1 MSLKVKIS
9 ILFFVSVVSMLVL
22 GFWLHTINTS
32 KNKRLIVSRYME
44 NARELLPAIVENN
57 RKLILKKSDALKIK
71 KVGSLEGDIVH
82 LKELVFGGIYVLKKE
97 ENYYL
102 QILYLD
108 ESYFFYSAFQES
120 FQKERFIAGLLLLF
134 DLIILFVIYLVVLK
148 MLMPIREL
156 SKKMERFSKGEYDI
170 RMKEEGDEEISLAAK
185 SFNEMAGS
193 IHEAI
198 EARENL
204 LKYIGHEIKTPLAKI
219 KFAVENNDL
228 TLIKKSS
235 DEIDAFV
242 GEILNMHMLTSRTL
256 EKQRFK
262 AETLLAEALGKVYID
277 NDDKIEVVFEDCE
290 LYADLHHMSIAI
302 KNLIDNALK
311 YTEKFPVVI
320 LAKEHS
326 IEVQSFGKALLQP
339 LSYYVEP
346 FSKER
351 SEGYGLGLS
360 IVDNIVKKHG
370 FSLVYEFRD
379 GKNIFAIRY

>member
-1 MSLKVKIS
+1 
-9 ILFFVSVVSMLVL
+9 
-22 GFWLHTINTS
+22 
-32 KNKRLIVSRYME
+32 
-44 NARELLPAIVENN
+44 
-57 RKLILKKSDALKIK
+57 
-71 KVGSLEGDIVH
+71 
-82 LKELVFGGIYVLKKE
+82 
-97 ENYYL
+97 
-102 QILYLD
+102 
-108 ESYFFYSAFQES
+108 
-120 FQKERFIAGLLLLF
+120 
-134 DLIILFVIYLVVLK
+134 
-148 MLMPIREL
+148 
-156 SKKMERFSKGEYDI
+156 
-170 RMKEEGDEEISLAAK
+170 
-185 SFNEMAGS
+185 
-193 IHEAI
+193 
-198 EARENL
+198 
-204 LKYIGHEIKTPLAKI
+204 
-219 KFAVENNDL
+219 
-228 TLIKKSS
+228 
-235 DEIDAFV
+235 
-242 GEILNMHMLTSRTL
+242 MHMLTSRTL